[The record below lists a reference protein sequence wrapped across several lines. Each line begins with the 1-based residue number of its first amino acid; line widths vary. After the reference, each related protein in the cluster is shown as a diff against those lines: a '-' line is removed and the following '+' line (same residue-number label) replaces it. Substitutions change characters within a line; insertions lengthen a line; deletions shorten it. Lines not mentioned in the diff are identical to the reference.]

1 MHHSARTAVLV
12 HDLVKCRR
20 RTSAS
25 GHLQQDSWPRPS
37 VLVGMACLALNKHLP
52 SLLFLFFSFCFSCV
66 SLTSAAVI
74 EKRSLRC
81 FYFIKSS
88 VASCSQCWSCKAE
101 ERVVAAD
108 EKDSPLLLPVQRGWK
123 ALKADKANPPPAAC
137 SRYREDDAAGRRSFH
152 HWCQEKLS
160 DAAAVARS
168 AYTVTWRELLDY
180 NKSRWNQ
187 WLLMK
192 SVFHCCSGAAHV
204 AGAERL
210 LLTHGAEGEVGS
222 CCSRVNYRHRCCS
235 RTGMEEWQLYLR
247 ERRLLVCLGKQG
259 AGHVFF
265 LFL

>member
-1 MHHSARTAVLV
+1 MLSFCSWKIKTAELMNPCIVRAQKPWTRSEQSTANLEFLRNIRV
-12 HDLVKCRR
+12 I
-20 RTSAS
+20 
-25 GHLQQDSWPRPS
+25 P

-66 SLTSAAVI
+66 SFLFL
-74 EKRSLRC
+74 KR
-81 FYFIKSS
+81 K
-88 VASCSQCWSCKAE
+88 
-101 ERVVAAD
+101 
-108 EKDSPLLLPVQRGWK
+108 
-123 ALKADKANPPPAAC
+123 
-137 SRYREDDAAGRRSFH
+137 SFH
-152 HWCQEKLS
+152 HWFQEKLS
-160 DAAAVARS
+160 DTAAVARS